1 MDFISTYRTAFIA
14 ALEAGAA
21 ILEVYNS
28 NEFNVTRKSDDTPVT
43 LADMKSHQIIH
54 SLLESTN
61 IPVLSEE
68 DSPEHQKK
76 IKTEGKYWLID
87 PLDGTREFISRNGE
101 FTVNIALV
109 ENKQP
114 VFGII
119 YIPCNN
125 LLFAGAKNQGAYMWE
140 EIAPGNAPSVS
151 FFMSNKI
158 KLPLSKSNDVL
169 TVVASK
175 SHLSPETIDF
185 IKSIDQK
192 FKPVQILQ
200 SGSSIKFCKIAT
212 GEADLYPR
220 MDSIMEWDTAA
231 GQAIIEAAGGCVL
244 TWPDGDTLR
253 CIHTDFRNPNF
264 LAVAPG
270 RECKQ
275 FFP

>member
-14 ALEAGAA
+14 ALEAGSA

-28 NEFNVTRKSDDTPVT
+28 DEFNVTRKSDNTPVT

-54 SLLESTN
+54 SRLKSTN

-76 IKTEGKYWLID
+76 IKTEEKYWLID
-87 PLDGTREFISRNGE
+87 PLDGTYEFISRNGE
-101 FTVNIALV
+101 FTVNIAFV
-109 ENKQP
+109 ENEQP
-114 VFGII
+114 VFGVI
-119 YIPCNN
+119 YIPCSN
-125 LLFAGAKNQGAYMWE
+125 LLFAGAINQQACMWE
-140 EIAPGNAPSVS
+140 NISPGNAPSVAALLS
-151 FFMSNKI
+151 KKI
-158 KLPLSKSNDVL
+158 SLPLSKSNDVL

-192 FKPVQILQ
+192 LKPVQIHQ
-200 SGSSIKFCKIAT
+200 TGSSIKFCKVAT

-244 TWPDGDTLR
+244 TWPDGDSLR
-253 CIHTDFRNPNF
+253 CNHTDFRSPNF

-275 FFP
+275 FFR